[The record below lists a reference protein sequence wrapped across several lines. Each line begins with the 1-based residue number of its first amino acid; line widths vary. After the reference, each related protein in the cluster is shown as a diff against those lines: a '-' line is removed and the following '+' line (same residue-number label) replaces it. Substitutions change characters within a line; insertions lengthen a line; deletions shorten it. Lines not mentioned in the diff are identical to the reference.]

1 MKKALILANSSSGLY
16 DFRNELLT
24 GLMDEGYKIFVSL
37 PDDMKVKE
45 LSEEGCKVIHTEI
58 NRRGVNPVQDMALFG
73 TYKRLLKKIRP
84 DIVITY
90 TIKPN
95 IYGGFA
101 CRLLK
106 IPYISTITG
115 LGSTFER
122 GGVLLK
128 LIVWMYRSALKSCR
142 CLFFQ
147 NDENRKIFDSHGIKG
162 KKTVVVNGSGVNLD
176 KHRFEE
182 YPGHKDDVTRFLYIG
197 RLMKE
202 KGTAELLYAAEKA
215 HEKYGDKISFAAVG
229 YSEEDFEEEVKRA
242 VGAGYF
248 KTIPYQLDIHP
259 YIKEADCLIHPSYHE
274 GMSNVLMEAAA
285 TGRPAITTD
294 ISGCREVVD
303 KDVSGFLCE
312 PRDADALL
320 KQVERFME
328 LSSRERADMGRAARS
343 LVEQKFD
350 RSSIILSYLEEIKR
364 IVK

>member
-45 LSEEGCKVIHTEI
+45 LQEEGCKVIHTEI

-73 TYKRLLKKIRP
+73 TYKRLLKSIRP

-122 GGVLLK
+122 GGILLK
-128 LIVWMYRSALKSCR
+128 LIVAMYRTALKSCR

-147 NDENRKIFDSHGIKG
+147 NEENRKIFDQHGIKG
-162 KKTVVVNGSGVNLD
+162 KKTVVVNGSGVNLE

-182 YPGHKDDVTRFLYIG
+182 YPGHRDDVTRFLYIG

-202 KGTAELLYAAEKA
+202 KGTEELLYSARKA
-215 HEKYGDKISFAAVG
+215 HEKYNDKVSFAAIG
-229 YSEEDFEEEVKRA
+229 YTEDFEEQVKEA
-242 VGAGYF
+242 VAAGYF
-248 KTIPYQLDIHP
+248 KTIPYQLDVHP
-259 YIKEADCLIHPSYHE
+259 YIREADAVVHPSYHE

-285 TGRPAITTD
+285 TGRPVITCD
-294 ISGCREVVD
+294 ISGCREIVN
-303 KDVSGFLCE
+303 KDVSGYLCE
-312 PRDADALL
+312 PRSSESLYKAI
-320 KQVERFME
+320 ERFMKTPGDK
-328 LSSRERADMGRAARS
+328 RAAMGRAARS
-343 LVEQKFD
+343 YVEQKFD
-350 RSSIILSYLEEIKR
+350 RRSIILAYINEIKE

>member
-1 MKKALILANSSSGLY
+1 MKKALIMANSSTGLY
-16 DFRNELLT
+16 DFRNELIE
-24 GLMDEGYKIFVSL
+24 GLMEDGYEIVTSL
-37 PDDMKVKE
+37 PDDKRDEAFK
-45 LSEEGCKVIHTEI
+45 EEGVRVIHTEI
-58 NRRGVNPVQDMALFG
+58 NRRGVNPVQDMALYR
-73 TYKRLLKKIRP
+73 TYRKLIKSEKP

-101 CRLLK
+101 CRRLK
-106 IPYISTITG
+106 VPYIATITG

-122 GGVLLK
+122 GGAILK
-128 LIVWMYRSALKSCR
+128 LIVFMYRTALKACG

-147 NDENRKIFDSHGIKG
+147 NEENKRIFEEHGIKG
-162 KKTVVVNGSGVNLD
+162 KKTKVVSGSGVNLT
-176 KHRFEE
+176 KHCFEE

-274 GMSNVLMEAAA
+274 GMSNVIMEAAA

-312 PRDADALL
+312 PRNGDALL
-320 KQVERFME
+320 EQIERFME
-328 LSSRERADMGRAARS
+328 LSVKERADMGRAARRH
-343 LVEQKFD
+343 VEQKFD
-350 RSSIILSYLEEIKR
+350 RRSIILSYLEEIKR
-364 IVK
+364 LVK